1 MKRIPKEK
9 LDERDQLIA
18 RLEAAKSDLE
28 QQIELLN
35 RYTSEISRRIEAS
48 QAEINSI
55 LAEATE
61 FCDLIYTGMSDYFS
75 ERSVAWRISANGESY
90 LRWMSDW
97 EQEFESLEIE
107 APVEISLDETS
118 PVDDAIDTLRFLS
131 DRPD

>member
-35 RYTSEISRRIEAS
+35 HSVSEFSRQIEAS

-61 FCDLIYTGMSDYFS
+61 FCDLIYAEMGDYFS
-75 ERSVAWRISANGESY
+75 GRSERWCDSAKGESY
-90 LRWMSDW
+90 SLWMSEW

-107 APVEISLDETS
+107 TPVEISLDETS
-118 PVDDAIDTLRFLS
+118 PVDDVIDALRFLR
-131 DRPD
+131 DQPE

>member
-35 RYTSEISRRIEAS
+35 HSVSKFSRQIEAS
-48 QAEINSI
+48 QEKINSI

-61 FCDLIYTGMSDYFS
+61 FCDLIYTEMSDYFS
-75 ERSVAWRISANGESY
+75 GRSERWCDSANGESY
-90 LRWMSDW
+90 SLWMSDW

-107 APVEISLDETS
+107 TPVEISLDETS
-118 PVDDAIDTLRFLS
+118 PVDDAIDALRFLR
-131 DRPD
+131 DQPE